1 MDRSLKEIA
10 GVFKLKPW
18 AITDRTFERRAL
30 ARLTALGLLMAIGSS
45 PVLAQGTL
53 RIGMTAADIP
63 LTTGQT
69 DQGGEGMR
77 FMGYTVYD
85 GLLNWDL
92 SSADK
97 PSGLVPG
104 LATAWKVDDGDKTR
118 WVFTLRDGVKFHD
131 GSDFKADAV
140 VWNLDKLLNDKS
152 PQYDSKQAAQGRSR
166 IPSVRSYKVLDDKT
180 VEIRT
185 ATPDA
190 FLPYQI
196 GWVMM
201 SSPAQWEKVGRD
213 WNKFAQTPS
222 GTGPW
227 KLTSFVPQT
236 RAELV
241 PNKDYWD
248 KARVP
253 KLDKLV
259 LLPIPEAATRTA
271 ALRSGQVDWIEAPSP
286 DAVPSLEKAGFK
298 IVTNAYPHNWTW
310 HLSRIDGSPWNDIR
324 VRKAANLAIDR
335 NGLKVLLNG
344 LMIPAKGFVVPG
356 SPWFGH
362 PTFDVK
368 FDPEAAR
375 KLLAEA
381 GYGPSKPANVKILI
395 SASGSG
401 QMQPLPMNEY
411 IQQNLAEVGI
421 KVDFDVVEWNT
432 MINMWRAGAKSET
445 VHGANG
451 LNFTY
456 FIQDPFTAFIRHV
469 DSKLVAPNGTN
480 WGYYI
485 DPAMDALL
493 DKARTTFDPA
503 AQDQVLQQI
512 HEKIVDEAL
521 FLFVTHDVNPRAMSA
536 KVTGFVQAQN
546 WFQDFSPIS
555 MK

>member
-1 MDRSLKEIA
+1 MLNLSCFLSRSSA
-10 GVFKLKPW
+10 
-18 AITDRTFERRAL
+18 AAL
-30 ARLTALGLLMAIGSS
+30 ALAVAFGSQ
-45 PVLAQGTL
+45 VALAQGTL
-53 RIGMTAADIP
+53 RIGMTAADVP

-85 GLLNWDL
+85 GLINWDL

-104 LATAWKVDDGDKTR
+104 LATSWTVDEGDNTR
-118 WVFTLRDGVKFHD
+118 WVVKLRRDVKFHD
-131 GSDFKADAV
+131 GSDFNADAV
-140 VWNLDKLLNDKS
+140 VWNFDKILNDRS

-166 IPSVRSYKVLDDKT
+166 IPAVKSYKALDDYT
-180 VEIRT
+180 VEFVT
-185 ATPDA
+185 KAPDA

-196 GWVMM
+196 GWIMM

-213 WNKFAQTPS
+213 WNKFAATPS

-227 KLTSFVPQT
+227 KLAAFVPQT

-248 KARVP
+248 KTRIP

-259 LLPIPEAATRTA
+259 LLPIPEASARTA

-286 DAVPSLEKAGFK
+286 DAVPSIEKAGFK

-310 HLSRIDGSPWNDIR
+310 HLSMVDGSPWKDVR

-335 NGLKVLLNG
+335 AGLKVLLNG

-356 SPWFGH
+356 SQWFGA

-368 FDPEAAR
+368 YDPEAAK

-381 GYGPSKPANVKILI
+381 GYGPSNPVKVKILI

-411 IQQNLAEVGI
+411 IQQNLADVGI
-421 KVDFDVVEWNT
+421 KVDFDVVEWNA
-432 MINMWRAGAKSET
+432 MINMWRAGAKSD
-445 VHGANG
+445 VVKGANG
-451 LNFTY
+451 INFTY
-456 FIQDPFTAFIRHV
+456 FIQDPFTAFIRHL

-480 WGYYI
+480 WGFYV
-485 DPAMDALL
+485 DPEMDALF
-493 DKARTTFDPA
+493 DKARTTFDA
-503 AQDQVLQQI
+503 KAQDEVLRKI
-512 HEKIVDEAL
+512 HEKIVNEAL
-521 FLFVTHDVNPRAMSA
+521 FLFVTHDVNPRAMST

-546 WFQDFSPIS
+546 WFQDFSPIT

>member
-1 MDRSLKEIA
+1 
-10 GVFKLKPW
+10 
-18 AITDRTFERRAL
+18 
-30 ARLTALGLLMAIGSS
+30 MAIGSS

-104 LATAWKVDDGDKTR
+104 LATAWKVDDGDQTR

-166 IPSVRSYKVLDDKT
+166 IPSVKSYKVLDDKT

-248 KARVP
+248 KARIP

-485 DPAMDALL
+485 DPAMDVLL